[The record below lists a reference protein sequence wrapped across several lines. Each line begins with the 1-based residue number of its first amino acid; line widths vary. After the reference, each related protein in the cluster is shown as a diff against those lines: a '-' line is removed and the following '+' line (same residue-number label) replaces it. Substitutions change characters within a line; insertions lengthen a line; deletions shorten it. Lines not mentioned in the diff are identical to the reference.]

1 MFYNIK
7 LTILLIISEIKFIFY
22 FIAVKK
28 MRLIFTDR
36 PHAQHNYENI
46 SYTIPYEIILNYEIF
61 LNL

>member
-1 MFYNIK
+1 
-7 LTILLIISEIKFIFY
+7 
-22 FIAVKK
+22 

-61 LNL
+61 